1 MLLSA
6 VALAIVLGWLPLP
19 TGLWPGISLGLLAAL
34 AGVLELRYSFRES
47 ETEARPDLGF
57 RIARSIN

>member
-1 MLLSA
+1 MPLYYEVQLA
-6 VALAIVLGWLPLP
+6 VGNN
-19 TGLWPGISLGLLAAL
+19 

>member
-1 MLLSA
+1 MQTTFDEYSTRYRH
-6 VALAIVLGWLPLP
+6 V
-19 TGLWPGISLGLLAAL
+19 TMTRE